1 MLDLE
6 TIKAAILSNNFTD
19 DQLIELR
26 DAVKTARDELQ
37 NFYNNQSSQLGMA
50 VKIART
56 ELELQKPKFIPKKF
70 NRIAAVLIGH
80 SRRLG
85 DPVTRNGSESK
96 FFKLFNRMSEQV
108 DYYILSWINRDYNT
122 EIKTSSSFEFIWPNK
137 LFYQLYDEDN
147 LDYPRNHKIMK
158 LSWLAKQAAKQI
170 KIVQDSQQF
179 NYDYVVECRV
189 DQLVD
194 VRSTRKTDFIKLDN
208 NEILSPIQNTAVNK
222 RKNWNPALDSIET
235 FGFDHWYFRMNPRT
249 YFEFSDRFDFFYQKN
264 LDRMCAG
271 PVLPRPREKKEAGKI
286 GFHYHTGLAYYFLEK
301 RFTFPYLGSD
311 WDV

>member
-6 TIKAAILSNNFTD
+6 TVKAAILSHNFTD

-26 DAVKTARDELQ
+26 DAVKTARAEL
-37 NFYNNQSSQLGMA
+37 
-50 VKIART
+50 V
-56 ELELQKPKFIPKKF
+56 ELEWQKPQLPATKF

-80 SRRLG
+80 SRHLN
-85 DPVTRNGSESK
+85 DNKSHYKFLK
-96 FFKLFNRMSEQV
+96 FFRRMSKQV
-108 DYYILSWINRDYNT
+108 DYYILSWINRDHNT
-122 EIKTSSSFEFIWPNK
+122 EIKTSSNFEFFWPNK

-179 NYDYVVECRV
+179 NYDYVVESRL

-194 VRSTRKTDFIKLDN
+194 VRTTCKTDFIKLDN